1 VRFVDANIFLR
12 LLVPTDPRKTSACS
26 QLFQRVRAGDEIVT
40 TSEVIVAEV
49 AYVLRA
55 RAHYGLAPAEIAAR
69 LRPLLALRGLK
80 LDHKNAC
87 LRALDVWEAHP
98 GLDFEDALAVAH
110 IERLGIGEVYSYDGD
125 FDAVAGVRRVE
136 P

>member
-1 VRFVDANIFLR
+1 MRFVDANIFLR
-12 LLVPTDPRKTSACS
+12 YLVDSDPKKAQACRE
-26 QLFQRVRAGDEIVT
+26 LFKRVQAGDEAVT
-40 TSEVIVAEV
+40 TSEVIIAEV
-49 AYVLRA
+49 AYVLRSL
-55 RAHYGLAPAEIAAR
+55 AHYGLTPQEIAER

-98 GLDFEDALAVAH
+98 KLDFEDAIIVAH
-110 IERLGIGEVYSYDGD
+110 LERLGETEVYSYDRD
-125 FDAVAGVRRVE
+125 FDGVEGVVRVE

>member
-12 LLVPTDPRKTSACS
+12 YLVDSDPGKAQACRD
-26 QLFQRVRAGDEIVT
+26 LFRRVQAGDEVAT

-49 AYVLRA
+49 AYVLRS
-55 RAHYGLAPAEIAAR
+55 RAHYGLAPAEIAER

-80 LDHKNAC
+80 LDHKTAC
-87 LRALDVWEAHP
+87 LRALEVWEAHP
-98 GLDFEDALAVAH
+98 KLDFEDATIVAH
-110 IERLGIGEVYSYDGD
+110 LERQGETEVYSYDRD
-125 FDAVAGVRRVE
+125 FDGVEGVARVE